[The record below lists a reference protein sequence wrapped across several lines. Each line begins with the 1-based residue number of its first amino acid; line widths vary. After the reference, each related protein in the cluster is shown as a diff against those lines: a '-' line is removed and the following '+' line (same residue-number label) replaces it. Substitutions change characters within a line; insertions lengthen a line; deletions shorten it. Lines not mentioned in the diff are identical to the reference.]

1 MKHKIDI
8 TNLEPSNKPV
18 YEYFLESNKKSNML
32 ASAFAMILI
41 ILGVIL
47 IIIDHNLHTVLSGL
61 SFLFIY
67 LGVQYF
73 YKIFRS

>member
-1 MKHKIDI
+1 MKNKIDI
-8 TNLEPSNKPV
+8 TNQDSSNHV
-18 YEYFLESNKKSNML
+18 YDSFLEEDKKPNIL

-47 IIIDHNLHTVLSGL
+47 IIINHNLHTVLSGL

-73 YKIFRS
+73 YRIFRS